1 MKWKRS
7 PMILFS
13 LIAESMRPPAHH
25 VAMMQIDCEVMN
37 TKLIHIKEDAI
48 PHHMMAAHQMMN
60 NNSGS
65 NKQRENR
72 SDTNANASIEQMSEN
87 KNEQMVNSDHNE
99 SKFDAIHSYYHNG
112 YNLSYLNIRNQD
124 NNDSTLSP
132 ENVSNNDD
140 DTLQYNALE
149 HESYANSSN
158 GEYSA
163 DGDELMI
170 NGDDSPN
177 SILQRTPG
185 IVPRRFN
192 KNAKVRETGFAD
204 GWNANH

>member
-1 MKWKRS
+1 M
-7 PMILFS
+7 
-13 LIAESMRPPAHH
+13 
-25 VAMMQIDCEVMN
+25 
-37 TKLIHIKEDAI
+37 
-48 PHHMMAAHQMMN
+48 
-60 NNSGS
+60 
-65 NKQRENR
+65 
-72 SDTNANASIEQMSEN
+72 
-87 KNEQMVNSDHNE
+87 
-99 SKFDAIHSYYHNG
+99 
-112 YNLSYLNIRNQD
+112 
-124 NNDSTLSP
+124 
-132 ENVSNNDD
+132 
-140 DTLQYNALE
+140 QYNALE

-204 GWNANH
+204 GWNANQNNNQEETVKHLP